1 MNDFVVAE
9 NLASLQESGVFDK
22 LGDLMKEYVTSL
34 AKSQMYIAREV
45 RIYGSILLL
54 ADFAKISEKIFFM
67 SSREIYR
74 HYLSQSQKYK
84 LLSSLYGKTHALEE
98 VSQTARE
105 EMFRSNY
112 PELVNDET
120 LTIRRVTRSS
130 DKVEL
135 ISKYLISMLE
145 NSVKIDAHQSLMT
158 LDIVED
164 DGSHQIETISNY
176 SRKSFAFFISHM
188 LTDVIN
194 LDEAEKIAAK
204 IEESLSSF

>member
-74 HYLSQSQKYK
+74 HYISQSQKYK

-135 ISKYLISMLE
+135 ISKYLISMLDG
-145 NSVKIDAHQSLMT
+145 SVKIDTRQDLMT

-194 LDEAEKIAAK
+194 FDEAEKIAAK

>member
-74 HYLSQSQKYK
+74 HYISQSQKYK
-84 LLSSLYGKTHALEE
+84 ILSSLYGKTQALEE

-130 DKVEL
+130 DKIEL
-135 ISKYLISMLE
+135 ISKYLISMLDG
-145 NSVKIDAHQSLMT
+145 SVKIDTRQDLMT

>member
-1 MNDFVVAE
+1 MNDVVVE
-9 NLASLQESGVFDK
+9 NLASLKESGVFDK

-54 ADFAKISEKIFFM
+54 ADFAKISEMIFFM

-74 HYLSQSQKYK
+74 HYISQSQKYK
-84 LLSSLYGKTHALEE
+84 LLSSLYGKTRALEE
-98 VSQTARE
+98 VNQTARE
-105 EMFRSNY
+105 DMFRSNY
-112 PELVNDET
+112 PELINDST
-120 LTIRRVTRSS
+120 LTIRRVTKSS

-135 ISKYLISMLE
+135 ISKYLISMLDS
-145 NSVKIDAHQSLMT
+145 SVKIDARQGLMT

-176 SRKSFAFFISHM
+176 SRKSFAVFIDHM
-188 LTDVIN
+188 LTCVIDSN
-194 LDEAEKIAAK
+194 EAEKIAAK
-204 IEESLSSF
+204 IEESLSSL

>member
-1 MNDFVVAE
+1 MNDVVVE

-34 AKSQMYIAREV
+34 AKSQVYIAREV

-54 ADFAKISEKIFFM
+54 VDFAKISEMIFFM

-74 HYLSQSQKYK
+74 HYISQSQRYK
-84 LLSSLYGKTHALEE
+84 LLTSLYGKTRALEE
-98 VSQTARE
+98 VNQTARE
-105 EMFRSNY
+105 DMFRSNY
-112 PELVNDET
+112 PELINDGT
-120 LTIRRVTRSS
+120 LTIRRVTKSS

-135 ISKYLISMLE
+135 ISKYLISMLDS
-145 NSVKIDAHQSLMT
+145 SVKIDARQGLMT

-176 SRKSFAFFISHM
+176 SRKSFAVFIDHM
-188 LTDVIN
+188 LTCVIN
-194 LDEAEKIAAK
+194 SNEAEKIAAK

>member
-74 HYLSQSQKYK
+74 HYISQS
-84 LLSSLYGKTHALEE
+84 
-98 VSQTARE
+98 
-105 EMFRSNY
+105 
-112 PELVNDET
+112 
-120 LTIRRVTRSS
+120 
-130 DKVEL
+130 
-135 ISKYLISMLE
+135 
-145 NSVKIDAHQSLMT
+145 
-158 LDIVED
+158 
-164 DGSHQIETISNY
+164 
-176 SRKSFAFFISHM
+176 
-188 LTDVIN
+188 
-194 LDEAEKIAAK
+194 
-204 IEESLSSF
+204 

>member
-74 HYLSQSQKYK
+74 YYVSQSKKYK
-84 LLSSLYGKTHALEE
+84 LLTSLYGKTRALEE
-98 VSQTARE
+98 VNQTARE
-105 EMFRSNY
+105 DLFKSNY
-112 PELVNDET
+112 PELVNDST

-135 ISKYLISMLE
+135 ISKYLISMLDG
-145 NSVKIDAHQSLMT
+145 SVKIDTRQDLMT

-194 LDEAEKIAAK
+194 FDEAEKIAAK

>member
-1 MNDFVVAE
+1 MNDVVVE
-9 NLASLQESGVFDK
+9 NLASLKESGVFDK

-54 ADFAKISEKIFFM
+54 ADFAKISEMIFFM

-74 HYLSQSQKYK
+74 HYISQSQRYK
-84 LLSSLYGKTHALEE
+84 LLTSLYGKTRALEE
-98 VSQTARE
+98 VNQTARE
-105 EMFRSNY
+105 DMFRSNY
-112 PELVNDET
+112 SELINDGT
-120 LTIRRVTRSS
+120 LTIRRVTKSS

-135 ISKYLISMLE
+135 ISKYLISMLDS
-145 NSVKIDAHQSLMT
+145 SVKIDAHQGLMT

-176 SRKSFAFFISHM
+176 SRKSFAVFIDHM
-188 LTDVIN
+188 LTCVIN
-194 LDEAEKIAAK
+194 SNEAEKIAAK

>member
-34 AKSQMYIAREV
+34 AKSQMCIAREV

-74 HYLSQSQKYK
+74 HYISQSQKHK

-112 PELVNDET
+112 PELINDST
-120 LTIRRVTRSS
+120 LTIRRVTKSS

-135 ISKYLISMLE
+135 ISKYLISMLDS
-145 NSVKIDAHQSLMT
+145 SVKIDSHQGLMI

-194 LDEAEKIAAK
+194 FDEAEKITAK
-204 IEESLSSF
+204 IEESLDSC